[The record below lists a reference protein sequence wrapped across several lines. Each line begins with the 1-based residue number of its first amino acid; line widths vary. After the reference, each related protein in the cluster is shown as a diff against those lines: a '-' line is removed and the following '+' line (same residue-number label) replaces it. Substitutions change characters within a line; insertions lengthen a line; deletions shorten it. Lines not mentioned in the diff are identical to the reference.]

1 MTNAKRC
8 LRITS
13 AIWRSLWVAFLA
25 IVITILPP
33 PTTQSQAQQ
42 SDILPKLQTFGTQ
55 TCQVER
61 ESSCN
66 TCNTC
71 GSCDTGPSCPSGY
84 TVYDDYCL
92 PECPTGYRRYPGY
105 PGLCLPP
112 CDFGCPEGYE
122 PVPLPGCPDGYHRD
136 LRNPEQCLPDS
147 STTYPDNCPEGMSY
161 SQETGKCSVDC
172 PEGTYLGENGLC
184 RSYYERECP
193 EGYQRNPRTGACVPG
208 GDWPDDYKFICLP
221 VCPQGYTR
229 DIYQPT
235 RCLPPPDTCPFGFEN
250 FRQQCVPVCEQGTRR
265 NSYGYCL
272 PPPCA
277 DGSYPNLR
285 GVCSP
290 PSCPE
295 GYEIIRGQCS
305 APCEQGFIRNPNN
318 PLQCE
323 RIPTDEPGCPDGT
336 RLNEQTGQCDK
347 IPPPPVKCKEGFAYN
362 LKTKQCEPPPRV
374 ETTCPKGF
382 TKLKSGKCQRI
393 VQQPDCPRNFVLN
406 PKTGQCEPIRG
417 NIQRA
422 CPDGMI
428 FSRQRQRCVPFE
440 PEQVPEF
447 EPDNEPQL
455 QLPNLNLKGVVKPQ
469 RKCND
474 GFAPD
479 KNGRCVPI
487 Q

>member
-1 MTNAKRC
+1 MTNAKVC
-8 LRITS
+8 LQSTFYRSFWIACFAILLAVLLPS
-13 AIWRSLWVAFLA
+13 ASR
-25 IVITILPP
+25 
-33 PTTQSQAQQ
+33 AQQ
-42 SDILPKLQTFGTQ
+42 SPSVPQ
-55 TCQVER
+55 TCEL
-61 ESSCN
+61 EHKSSCN
-66 TCNTC
+66 ICNTC
-71 GSCDTGPSCPSGY
+71 GSCDKGPRCPAGY

-92 PECPTGYRRYPGY
+92 PECLTGYRRYPGY

-122 PVPLPGCPDGYHRD
+122 PVPLPGCPDGYHRN

-147 STTYPDNCPEGMSY
+147 STTYPDNCPEGLSY

-172 PEGTYLGENGLC
+172 PEGTYLAESGLC

-193 EGYQRNPRTGACVPG
+193 DGYQRNPRTGACVPG
-208 GDWPDDYKFICLP
+208 GDWPDDYKFICLQ

-305 APCEQGFIRNPNN
+305 APCDQGFTRNPNN

-336 RLNEQTGQCDK
+336 RLNVQTGQCDK
-347 IPPPPVKCKEGFAYN
+347 IPPPPVKCKEGFTYN

-406 PKTGQCEPIRG
+406 PKTGQCEPIKG

-440 PEQVPEF
+440 PEQKPEF
-447 EPDNEPQL
+447 EPVDEPQL
-455 QLPNLNLKGVVKPQ
+455 QLPNLNLKGAVKPQ
-469 RKCND
+469 KKCND